1 MGVTVEK
8 SFNNANNGVSFV
20 PYAGLRYMNVNNGE
34 YTDSIGFRHHMKK
47 QNIFMVP
54 VGYKPYTR
62 LQCHE

>member
-8 SFNNANNGVSFV
+8 SFNNADNGVSFV